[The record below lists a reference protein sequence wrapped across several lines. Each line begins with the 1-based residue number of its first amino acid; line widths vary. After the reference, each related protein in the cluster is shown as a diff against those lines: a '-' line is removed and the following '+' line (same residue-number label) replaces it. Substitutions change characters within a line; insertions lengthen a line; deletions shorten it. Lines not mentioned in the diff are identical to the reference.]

1 MALRSKFVTSRI
13 QKHGLTHFI
22 AIPLVPP
29 TSRSQ
34 FRGSFKCLWDDLAA
48 ISVPNEAIRS
58 LGLLHLHLGIR
69 LRLDTPARM
78 AKATEILQGFSF
90 KKTLPTIHN
99 SSTSGNFSSH
109 SSSALPKSDDDANNS
124 MAAPCVSVSSLFT
137 RTYREAE
144 ALALSTKVYD
154 ATHRVR
160 NWRLRLGH
168 AYQAAGLS
176 PGARLPRDYQ
186 MRAAI
191 KELMDTN
198 DATVCLVT
206 IPRSGEVTPSKWQPG
221 KLKNSNLPP
230 FDARSLLERYKDHV
244 WIENAP
250 LERVSICKFG
260 FRKLGVEEL
269 PEVFSVPLS

>member
-1 MALRSKFVTSRI
+1 MALRSKFVTSYV
-13 QKHGLTHFI
+13 QKHGLTHFL

-34 FRGSFKCLWDDLAA
+34 FRDSFKCLWDDLAA

-58 LGLLHLHLGIR
+58 LGLLHLHLGIL
-69 LRLDTPARM
+69 LRLDTPERI

-99 SSTSGNFSSH
+99 SSTSGNSSSH
-109 SSSALPKSDDDANNS
+109 SSSALPNSDDDANNS
-124 MAAPCVSVSSLFT
+124 MAAPCVSISSLFCKAA
-137 RTYREAE
+137 REAE
-144 ALALSTKVYD
+144 ALTLGTKVYD
-154 ATHRVR
+154 ATHRVID
-160 NWRLRLGH
+160 WRLRLAQ
-168 AYQAAGLS
+168 AYRAAGLS
-176 PGARLPRDYQ
+176 PRARLFRDYQ
-186 MRAAI
+186 MRVAM
-191 KELMDTN
+191 EEFSDT
-198 DATVCLVT
+198 TVRLVT
-206 IPRSGEVTPSKWQPG
+206 IPRSGKVTPSKWKPG

-244 WIENAP
+244 WIQNVP